1 MEAAARGYMQSMFRE
16 GPFPA
21 FLHGIVEYV
30 AGALF
35 IALPLVLDYDSGAA
49 SAVSI
54 VIGVILIGVAASTD
68 WGLSL
73 NNQIPKAVHFALDW
87 VLAGVLIASPF
98 LFGFSDES
106 TPTAIFIAAGVLHI
120 LLTIGTRFG
129 SKADKEHKTRSKS
142 TSSKVRSAAD
152 GAGSGPRPASG
163 ADEGDKRFV
172 REGGAAAKGEP
183 AADKPPA
190 ASTSDRSSARRT

>member
-1 MEAAARGYMQSMFRE
+1 MFRE

-21 FLHGIVEYV
+21 FLHGIVEYL

-35 IALPLVLDYDSGAA
+35 IALPLLLGYDSGAA

-54 VIGVILIGVAASTD
+54 VIGVVLIGVAASTD

-73 NNQIPKAVHFALDW
+73 NNQIPKAAHFALDW

-129 SKADKEHKTRSKS
+129 AKAETTERKARAKS
-142 TSSKVRSAAD
+142 GSSKVRSAAD
-152 GAGSGPRPASG
+152 DRGASTSASGPG
-163 ADEGDKRFV
+163 LETGEKRFV
-172 REGGAAAKGEP
+172 REGDAAG
-183 AADKPPA
+183 KPPA
-190 ASTSDRSSARRT
+190 PASSTSDRSSARRT

>member
-1 MEAAARGYMQSMFRE
+1 MFRE

-21 FLHGIVEYV
+21 FLHGIYEYL

-35 IALPLVLDYDSGAA
+35 IALPLLLGYDSGAA
-49 SAVSI
+49 KAVSI
-54 VIGVILIGVAASTD
+54 IIGVLLIGVAASTD
-68 WGLSL
+68 WTLSL
-73 NNQIPKAVHFALDW
+73 NNQIPKPAHFALDW

-129 SKADKEHKTRSKS
+129 AKAETTERKARAKS
-142 TSSKVRSAAD
+142 SSSKVR
-152 GAGSGPRPASG
+152 
-163 ADEGDKRFV
+163 
-172 REGGAAAKGEP
+172 AAAG
-183 AADKPPA
+183 DRG
-190 ASTSDRSSARRT
+190 ASTSASGSASGEPDRRFARE

>member
-1 MEAAARGYMQSMFRE
+1 MFRE

-21 FLHGIVEYV
+21 FLHGIYEYV

-35 IALPLVLDYDSGAA
+35 IALPLLLGYDSGAA
-49 SAVSI
+49 TAVSI
-54 VIGVILIGVAASTD
+54 VIGVVLIAVAASTD

-73 NNQIPKAVHFALDW
+73 NNQIPKAAHFALDW

-98 LFGFSDES
+98 LFGFSGDS

-129 SKADKEHKTRSKS
+129 SKADAERKGRAGSS
-142 TSSKVRSAAD
+142 SSKVRSAAD
-152 GAGSGPRPASG
+152 DRPTSTSASGPDAGER
-163 ADEGDKRFV
+163 RFV
-172 REGGAAAKGEP
+172 PEA
-183 AADKPPA
+183 
-190 ASTSDRSSARRT
+190 

>member
-1 MEAAARGYMQSMFRE
+1 MFRE

-21 FLHGIVEYV
+21 FLHGLVEYV

-35 IALPLVLDYDSGAA
+35 IALPLLLDYDSGAA
-49 SAVSI
+49 TAVSI
-54 VIGVILIGVAASTD
+54 VVGVLLIGVAASTD

-87 VLAGVLIASPF
+87 VLAGALIASPF
-98 LFGFSDES
+98 LFGFSGES

-129 SKADKEHKTRSKS
+129 TKAKADRKPAQPS
-142 TSSKVRSAAD
+142 TSTL
-152 GAGSGPRPASG
+152 GSGSGDAKAPAPASTG
-163 ADEGDKRFV
+163 
-172 REGGAAAKGEP
+172 
-183 AADKPPA
+183 
-190 ASTSDRSSARRT
+190 DRSSARRT

>member
-1 MEAAARGYMQSMFRE
+1 MFRE

-30 AGALF
+30 GGALF
-35 IALPLVLDYDSGAA
+35 IALPLLLGYDDGAA
-49 SAVSI
+49 TAVSI
-54 VIGVILIGVAASTD
+54 VIGVVLIGVAASTD

-73 NNQIPKAVHFALDW
+73 NNQIPKPAHFAVDW
-87 VLAGVLIASPF
+87 ILAGVLIASPF

-129 SKADKEHKTRSKS
+129 AKTDTERRARAKS
-142 TSSKVRSAAD
+142 SSSKVRATAD
-152 GAGSGPRPASG
+152 DRPSG
-163 ADEGDKRFV
+163 
-172 REGGAAAKGEP
+172 
-183 AADKPPA
+183 
-190 ASTSDRSSARRT
+190 ASTSGSGSGSASDDPDRRVVRPGDSDDAAAQPSGGSTGDRSTARRT

>member
-1 MEAAARGYMQSMFRE
+1 MFRE

-21 FLHGIVEYV
+21 LLHGLVEYV

-54 VIGVILIGVAASTD
+54 VIGVILIAVAASTD

-73 NNQIPKAVHFALDW
+73 NNQIPKPAHFALDW

-98 LFGFSDES
+98 LFGFSGES

-129 SKADKEHKTRSKS
+129 AKPDTERKARAKS
-142 TSSKVRSAAD
+142 SSSKVRSAAD
-152 GAGSGPRPASG
+152 DRAVARSSSTSGSG
-163 ADEGDKRFV
+163 ADEKRFV
-172 REGGAAAKGEP
+172 GEGEADGAAE
-183 AADKPPA
+183 PPA
-190 ASTSDRSSARRT
+190 PPSTGDRSSARRT

>member
-1 MEAAARGYMQSMFRE
+1 MFKE

-21 FLHGIVEYV
+21 FLHGLVEYV

-35 IALPLVLDYDSGAA
+35 IALPLLLDYDSGAA
-49 SAVSI
+49 TGVSI

-73 NNQIPKAVHFALDW
+73 NNQIPKAAHFALDW
-87 VLAGVLIASPF
+87 VLAGVLIAAPF
-98 LFGFSDES
+98 LFGFSGES

-129 SKADKEHKTRSKS
+129 AKADGEREARAKSSSSKAARDREAS
-142 TSSKVRSAAD
+142 TSRSAS
-152 GAGSGPRPASG
+152 GS
-163 ADEGDKRFV
+163 DEPDRRFV
-172 REGGAAAKGEP
+172 REGDAGGDP
-183 AADKPPA
+183 AAVQAPA
-190 ASTSDRSSARRT
+190 ASTSDRSSARRN

>member
-1 MEAAARGYMQSMFRE
+1 MFKE

-21 FLHGIVEYV
+21 FLHGLVEYI

-35 IALPLVLDYDSGAA
+35 IALPLLLNYESGAA
-49 SAVSI
+49 KAASI
-54 VIGVILIGVAASTD
+54 VIGVLLIAVAASTD

-73 NNQIPKAVHFALDW
+73 NNQIPKPAHFALDW
-87 VLAGVLIASPF
+87 ILAAVLIASPF

-129 SKADKEHKTRSKS
+129 AKPDAERAARSRS
-142 TSSKVRSAAD
+142 SSSKVRAA
-152 GAGSGPRPASG
+152 AGDEPAQPKRVARPGEG
-163 ADEGDKRFV
+163 ADEPK
-172 REGGAAAKGEP
+172 AQPEP
-183 AADKPPA
+183 E
-190 ASTSDRSSARRT
+190 ASGTGDRSSTRRS

>member
-1 MEAAARGYMQSMFRE
+1 MQNMFRD

-21 FLHGIVEYV
+21 FLHGLVEYV

-35 IALPLVLDYDSGAA
+35 IALPLLLDYDSGAA

-73 NNQIPKAVHFALDW
+73 NNQIPKAAHFALDW

-129 SKADKEHKTRSKS
+129 AKADKESKTRAKS
-142 TSSKVRSAAD
+142 SSSKVRSAAD
-152 GAGSGPRPASG
+152 DRRASTSRS
-163 ADEGDKRFV
+163 ASESAQPEGDKRFV
-172 REGGAAAKGEP
+172 REGEGQGKGSAEGDSAAAK
-183 AADKPPA
+183 APA